1 MSKPFLIILIGIVF
15 LALTSLSDLNT
26 DIIAE
31 GQQPQIS
38 VDVKGVVRVVFG
50 LQDEIFC
57 ATSNDHGA
65 TFAKPV
71 LVAKV
76 SEMHL
81 GMSRGPQIASSDK
94 YSIITAMDKVGNIY
108 WFRLNNSSTEWKNM
122 GVVNDLKGSAPEG
135 LMGLAADKNDNFYAV
150 WLDTRTGGNNQI
162 YFSSLSASA
171 LNWAKNSLAYRSPDG
186 HVCECCKPNIAVQGS
201 TVAIMFRNWLSGSR
215 DLYLIKSPDGGKS
228 FSAAQKLGTDTWK
241 LNGCPMDGGG
251 IIAGQNNIIRTTWQR
266 KGVVY
271 YAEPGKPEI
280 YIAKGR
286 ECSITGTG
294 DMNTVLTYQSNDTV
308 KLIRPE
314 NKNPVVVG
322 NGSFLKSAML
332 NGNIILCVWEK
343 DNKIKYKK
351 I

>member
-1 MSKPFLIILIGIVF
+1 MSKSFLIILTGIVF
-15 LALTSLSDLNT
+15 LARPPLANLNT
-26 DIIAE
+26 GTIAE

-38 VDVKGVVRVVFG
+38 VDDKGVVRVVFG
-50 LQDEIFC
+50 LRDEIFC
-57 ATSNDHGA
+57 ATSIDEGT
-65 TFAKPV
+65 TFTKPV

-76 SEMHL
+76 PDMHL
-81 GMSRGPQIASSDK
+81 GMSRGPQIASSAK
-94 YSIITAMDKVGNIY
+94 YSVITAIDKAGNIH
-108 WFRLNNSSTEWKNM
+108 WFRLNNSSKVWTNM

-135 LMGLAADKNDNFYAV
+135 LMALTADKKDNFYTV

-162 YFSSLSASA
+162 YFSSISAKAVDWS
-171 LNWAKNSLAYRSPDG
+171 KNYLAYRSPDG

-228 FSAAQKLGTDTWK
+228 FTAAQKLGSDTWK

-294 DMNTVLTYQSNDTV
+294 DNNTAVTYQSNDTV
-308 KLIRPE
+308 KLIRLE

-322 NGSFLKSAML
+322 NGGFLKSAML
-332 NGNIILCVWEK
+332 HDHKILCVWEQ
-343 DNKIKYKK
+343 DNKIKYRK